1 MPAAASIPPLC
12 AAMVGVLP
20 AHGIAGRQDLPL
32 PWGWVL
38 AGACFAVVFSFVAL
52 GLLWREPRLDGPRA
66 GRPLPEGVGE
76 AMDSPVLRRALAGVG
91 LLATGWTL
99 LALLFGPNDGRN
111 PVPHVIFVLLWVGVV
126 PASVAFGP
134 VWRWI
139 NPLRSVHTGLHRLA
153 RLDPAAGLF
162 PLPPRFGWWPAAAG
176 LFAFTWLELVY
187 PDSAELATLR
197 VAVGLYAAVQILAG
211 LVYGSRWFDR
221 GDPFEAWS
229 GLFGRLS
236 PLGRRVDGVAVLR
249 SPLAGLDA
257 LRPAPG
263 LVAVVVVML
272 GSTTFDGVSGST
284 QWVGF
289 VQSSG
294 VSRILLGTLGLLI
307 TIGLIWVLYVVG
319 TASAG
324 LLGGRPAREM
334 PGAFVHSV
342 IPVALGYVIAHY
354 YSFLVFEGQRAFV
367 KLSDPLAIGANWLGT
382 SGLVPNARLIDPT
395 IVANVQV
402 VAIVLGHICGV
413 VLAHDRAIRLF
424 PRARAVVGQL
434 PLLALMVVLTTVG
447 LLLLFAA

>member
-1 MPAAASIPPLC
+1 MPAAASVLPLRP
-12 AAMVGVLP
+12 ALEGVLP

-52 GLLWREPRLDGPRA
+52 GLLWREPRLDGPHA
-66 GRPLPEGVGE
+66 GRPLPAEVGE
-76 AMDSPVLRRALAGVG
+76 AVDSPVLRRALAGVG

-99 LALLFGPNDGRN
+99 LALLFGPDDGRN
-111 PVPHVIFVLLWVGVV
+111 PVPHVVFVLLWVGVV
-126 PASVAFGP
+126 PASVVFGP

-162 PLPPRFGWWPAAAG
+162 RLPPGVGWWPAAAG
-176 LFAFTWLELVY
+176 LLAFTWLELVY
-187 PDSAELATLR
+187 PDSAELTTLR
-197 VAVGLYAAVQILAG
+197 VAIGLYVAVQILAG

-221 GDPFEAWS
+221 GDAFEAWS
-229 GLFGRLS
+229 ALFGRLS
-236 PLGRRVDGVAVLR
+236 MLGRRVDGVAVLR

-289 VQSSG
+289 VQSAG

-307 TIGLIWVLYVVG
+307 TIGLIGALYVGG

-324 LLGGRPAREM
+324 LLGGRPAHEM
-334 PGAFVHSV
+334 PGAFAHSV
-342 IPVALGYVIAHY
+342 IPVALGYVVAHY

-367 KLSDPLAIGANWLGT
+367 KLSDPLGIGANWLGT
-382 SGLVPNARLIDPT
+382 SGHVPNARLIDPT

-402 VAIVLGHICGV
+402 GAIVVGHICGV
-413 VLAHDRAIRLF
+413 ALAHDRAIRLF

-434 PLLALMVVLTTVG
+434 PLLALMVILTTVG